1 MAPFRR
7 AVRHRPAAQQHSRQE
22 ARRAADHAR
31 RNVEREYV
39 SNLRHLR

>member
-7 AVRHRPAAQQHSRQE
+7 AVRHRPVAQQHSRQE
-22 ARRAADHAR
+22 ARRAAQQAR
-31 RNVEREYV
+31 RQVELEYL